1 MTHVIMNV
9 DRPNGS
15 GGIYKAG
22 VEYDL
27 ADDLAALWRGM
38 GICRLTTVRSEQT
51 GAAVSATTG
60 NFPDAPAMNK
70 RIPVEAVPSGS
81 GMDLRGIAPS
91 GTVAADGT
99 ITLGTALPAT
109 FAQIMLYLPAGAISG
124 GSAGFYSI
132 EMSSTTVG
140 VVRERF
146 GGAAL
151 VGSGSAYT
159 GVTTEVTAYSWPIK
173 AGELSKR
180 RIESALIHPNN
191 SNVKSFRLR
200 FGTAQCALASGASNT
215 SSVINAYINRI
226 QAGVQITTN
235 AGATGA
241 SGVMAITTVDDSTEQ
256 SLSITMQLATATDYC
271 IAVLCNQLTGM

>member
-1 MTHVIMNV
+1 MEGRSMSNETLNV
-9 DRPNGS
+9 GQLICGSTTPPPDRGFF
-15 GGIYKAG
+15 K
-22 VEYDL
+22 V
-27 ADDLAALWRGM
+27 DD
-38 GICRLTTVRSEQT
+38 T
-51 GAAVSATTG
+51 TTG
-60 NFPDAPAMNK
+60 HVGALKVFD
-70 RIPVEAVPSGS
+70 PVTNQPSTVIIASPSGS

-124 GSAGFYSI
+124 GAGGMYSV

-173 AGELSKR
+173 AGELGKR

-191 SNVKSFRLR
+191 ANVKSFRLR

-215 SSVINAYINRI
+215 SSVLNTYITRL

-241 SGVMAITTVDDSTEQ
+241 SGVMAITTVDDSIEQ

>member
-1 MTHVIMNV
+1 M
-9 DRPNGS
+9 
-15 GGIYKAG
+15 G
-22 VEYDL
+22 VETELFGLKNRWDGKEFRVIERADGSIAVL
-27 ADDLAALWRGM
+27 AGEKVLVDSGV
-38 GICRLTTVRSEQT
+38 T
-51 GAAVSATTG
+51 
-60 NFPDAPAMNK
+60 
-70 RIPVEAVPSGS
+70 PVTAVPSGS

-91 GTVAADGT
+91 GTVAANGT

-124 GSAGFYSI
+124 GAAGFYAV

-146 GGAAL
+146 GGEAL

-173 AGELSKR
+173 AGELGKR

-191 SNVKSFRLR
+191 ANVKSFRLR

-215 SSVINAYINRI
+215 SSVLNTYITRL

-271 IAVLCNQLTGM
+271 IAVICNQLTGM